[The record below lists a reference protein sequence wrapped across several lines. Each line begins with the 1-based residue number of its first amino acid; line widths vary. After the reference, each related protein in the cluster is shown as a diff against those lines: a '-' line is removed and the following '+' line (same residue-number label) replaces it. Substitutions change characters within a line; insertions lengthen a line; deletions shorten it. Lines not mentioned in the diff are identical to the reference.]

1 MTVNGSGANAAP
13 SGAKRLSSADAA
25 RMRKRMLVVDDEV
38 RVLDVVREHF
48 ADRYEVDIAM
58 SATDAVHIFEQGRPD
73 VVFLDLQMPGVDGL
87 ALLTF
92 LRRVHPEVPII
103 IVSANTSHR
112 VAHDCVKVG
121 AFGYVPKPRRAGAAG
136 SAPGDG

>member
-1 MTVNGSGANAAP
+1 M
-13 SGAKRLSSADAA
+13 ADV
-25 RMRKRMLVVDDEV
+25 LVVEDEESLLQTLRYNLSRAGHAV
-38 RVLDVVREHF
+38 RLCTDGSVGLEMALENPPDLLVLDL
-48 ADRYEVDIAM
+48 M
-58 SATDAVHIFEQGRPD
+58 
-73 VVFLDLQMPGVDGL
+73 LPGVDGL